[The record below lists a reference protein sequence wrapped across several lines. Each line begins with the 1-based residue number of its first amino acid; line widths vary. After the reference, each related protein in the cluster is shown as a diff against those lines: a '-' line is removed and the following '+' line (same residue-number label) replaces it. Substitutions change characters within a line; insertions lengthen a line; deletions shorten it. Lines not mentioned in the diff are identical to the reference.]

1 MVMSST
7 LRTFYPNYLF
17 YMLYMIIGL
26 CCSELLIDR
35 ISLVNDCA
43 NVGEIRNMISRS
55 VCIHVSCGWRVVAIP
70 RRNSSTEPKTLYFL
84 LQKKSITVKQKGVII
99 LFDLLHMYLYF
110 MVLLSPISI
119 SQDKR
124 MKEDLPKGP
133 SESTILSVASSAIAN
148 LAMNEKSRDL
158 IMNKGGAQLLARNV
172 SWCTCQFMRKSIC
185 KSQYGNIF
193 EEALCWDNSCPIL
206 EDLVVDLDEEDT
218 IQKLTVAVPSLQNL
232 SFYIPWSNDISGFVI
247 DTPAL
252 KYFKLRDHNY
262 QSHDGLI
269 ENMPYLIEAYVD
281 CCRPDINSLIGSI
294 TSVRRLAICLE
305 TMLDEGFVFN
315 QLEHLEV
322 CLCKEHFSNQLFRLL
337 KASSKLKRLHLF
349 FMNSDLYVQADMD
362 DWNEPSTAPECI
374 LSSLQSLSWLK
385 YTGEPQEREV
395 VVYILKHA
403 LHLKTATIKSFESEV
418 PKFDM
423 LKELSLSSRA
433 SATCQLMFD

>member
-1 MVMSST
+1 
-7 LRTFYPNYLF
+7 
-17 YMLYMIIGL
+17 
-26 CCSELLIDR
+26 
-35 ISLVNDCA
+35 
-43 NVGEIRNMISRS
+43 MISRS
-55 VCIHVSCGWRVVAIP
+55 VCIH
-70 RRNSSTEPKTLYFL
+70 
-84 LQKKSITVKQKGVII
+84 
-99 LFDLLHMYLYF
+99 
-110 MVLLSPISI
+110 
-119 SQDKR
+119 DKR

-148 LAMNEKSRDL
+148 LAMNEKSQDL

-172 SWCTCQFMRKSIC
+172 SWCTCQFMRKRGYLNDETLQRLLSR
-185 KSQYGNIF
+185 
-193 EEALCWDNSCPIL
+193 CPIL

-262 QSHDGLI
+262 QSHHGLI

-315 QLEHLEV
+315 QLEHLE
-322 CLCKEHFSNQLFRLL
+322 
-337 KASSKLKRLHLF
+337 
-349 FMNSDLYVQADMD
+349 DLYVQADMD

-403 LHLKTATIKSFESEV
+403 LRLKTATIKSFESEV

-423 LKELSLSSRA
+423 LKELALSSRA